1 MLFFCN
7 KIYFA
12 KKKKKK
18 KKFLAQVLLNKI
30 FTSDRKSAGRS

>member
-12 KKKKKK
+12 KKKKIEGVD
-18 KKFLAQVLLNKI
+18 FLHTCEMEGCN
-30 FTSDRKSAGRS
+30 